1 MFIFVAVNEKGKTM
15 ARPIKDTPI
24 LEGKDAERFVEHMM
38 RSDERKESPEKR
50 ADRIAAYESAMRIFV
65 NK

>member
-1 MFIFVAVNEKGKTM
+1 M